1 MPATTEFY
9 TYLHF
14 LSLHDALPFSGYE
27 WRDLDQFHAAARR
40 LWLGNTGAADS
51 VHGVYGHGDHRCATE
66 PVMNV
71 SPVEL
76 IEVGPRDGL
85 QNESVPVDTATKLE
99 LIQRL
104 LDAGQ
109 RRIEVTSFVN
119 PKKVP
124 QMADAD
130 ALCEPLPQHPHA
142 RYAGLVLNERG
153 YARAGATGRLT
164 AVCYVVCASDSF
176 GQRNQGQ
183 SIEQGLQVTGAITRA
198 DQRDGLTT
206 SATITADGNAACR
219 EHRGRDG

>member
-1 MPATTEFY
+1 
-9 TYLHF
+9 
-14 LSLHDALPFSGYE
+14 
-27 WRDLDQFHAAARR
+27 
-40 LWLGNTGAADS
+40 
-51 VHGVYGHGDHRCATE
+51 
-66 PVMNV
+66 MNV

-130 ALCEPLPQHPHA
+130 ALCEQLPQHPHA

-153 YARAGATGRLT
+153 YERARATGRLDRK
-164 AVCYVVCASDSF
+164 S
-176 GQRNQGQ
+176 
-183 SIEQGLQVTGAITRA
+183 TR
-198 DQRDGLTT
+198 LN
-206 SATITADGNAACR
+206 SS
-219 EHRGRDG
+219 H